1 MDESMD
7 DDISQPKAMGL
18 SPPQFFKKN
27 VSTGSASY
35 YDEAYDV
42 TTYGLPHLIWF
53 IVIVVVA
60 FSSARSKTFSSI
72 I

>member
-1 MDESMD
+1 MDESKD

-18 SPPQFFKKN
+18 SPPKFLEKK

-35 YDEAYDV
+35 CDEAYDV
-42 TTYGLPHLIWF
+42 TTSGLPHLIWF
-53 IVIVVVA
+53 IVIVVVV
-60 FSSARSKTFSSI
+60 FSSERSKTCSSI